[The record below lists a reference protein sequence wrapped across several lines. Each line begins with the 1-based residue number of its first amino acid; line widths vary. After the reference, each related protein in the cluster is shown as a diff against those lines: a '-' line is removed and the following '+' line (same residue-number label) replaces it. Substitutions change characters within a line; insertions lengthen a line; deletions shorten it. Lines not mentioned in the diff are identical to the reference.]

1 MPHKNQTKFDA
12 AQGSKPS
19 GWKPSSPK
27 PNSATSC
34 DDDDDDDDDDGDGDV
49 TSRLTALACGST

>member
-1 MPHKNQTKFDA
+1 MPHKNQTKIDA

-34 DDDDDDDDDDGDGDV
+34 DDDDDDDDGDV
-49 TSRLTALACGST
+49 SSRLTALACGST